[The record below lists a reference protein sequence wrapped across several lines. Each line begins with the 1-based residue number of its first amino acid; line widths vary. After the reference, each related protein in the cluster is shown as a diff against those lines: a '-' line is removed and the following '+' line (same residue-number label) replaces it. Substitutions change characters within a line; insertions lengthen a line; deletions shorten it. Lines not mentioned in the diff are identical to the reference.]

1 MSAGST
7 EQILWLVFD
16 LRQKLNSKQFD
27 DIWKEHGSYGR
38 EQKYLY
44 LHGFDR

>member
-1 MSAGST
+1 MKLEIRRRLIQSMSAGST

-27 DIWKEHGSYGR
+27 DI
-38 EQKYLY
+38 
-44 LHGFDR
+44 